1 MYSKNVII
9 INSYINTTEKRD
21 VLLKYIKQL
30 KKTGNDILLTSH
42 TPIDDEILQEVNY
55 LIYDKEN
62 FLLPI
67 SMSPITWFADENEYI
82 NIYSCRHGYAI
93 IKNVYLAINFLY
105 RLNKYEKFLFTEYDN
120 DLSEIDIPKIND
132 IFTTIDNH
140 RKKLFIFYLSNQ
152 KFNFGHVLHQT
163 AMFAGDI
170 RFFKENVPLVKSF
183 DEWCKTYPFAFN
195 YEILE
200 SIFVHMISHVSNEI
214 YFFDGQASE
223 YFSNSIIDL
232 FQIFDQ
238 KYSIVYNIENPKH
251 PLIFLYSNMGQRFEI
266 LIDNS
271 TVFDGVISKGLYYKH
286 YFDIDSNDKN
296 IRIKVNGVEKLNKN
310 INITT
315 IEQCR
320 ILAERGVIP
329 KVKNV

>member
-1 MYSKNVII
+1 MSSRNII
-9 INSYINTTEKRD
+9 VVNSYINNEEKRK
-21 VLLKYIKQL
+21 VLLKYLKQL
-30 KKTGNDILLTSH
+30 KLTGNDILLTSH
-42 TPIDDEILQEVNY
+42 TPIDDDILQEVDY
-55 LIYDKEN
+55 YIYDKEN

-67 SMSPITWFADENEYI
+67 HLSPITWFADENEYV
-82 NIYSCRHGYAI
+82 NMYSCRHGYAI

-105 RLNKYEKFLFTEYDN
+105 RINKYEKFLFTEYDN
-120 DLSEIDIPKIND
+120 DISDTDIPKINQ
-132 IFTTIDNH
+132 IFKTIDENH
-140 RKKLFIFYLSNQ
+140 KKLFIFYLSNQ

-163 AMFAGDI
+163 GMFAGDI
-170 RFFKENVPLVKSF
+170 QFFKENVPLVKSF
-183 DEWCKTYPFAFN
+183 DEWCITYPFAN
-195 YEILE
+195 NNDPLE
-200 SIFVHMISHVSNEI
+200 SIFVRMTNHVKDQI
-214 YFFDGQASE
+214 YYFHGQSSE
-223 YFSNSIIDL
+223 YFNNSIIDL

-238 KYSIVYNIENPKH
+238 KYSIVYNIENPNH